1 MGNIC
6 PEEELDDHTWEFLLR
21 ACEEDEDNDMPPRK
35 RTKTGESIEQS
46 SSIDSGSKSP
56 AMASVVCGGGAR
68 SDAQAHVEQQ
78 VVGGSSRGGGGSGD
92 CRSSSGA
99 RIPRKE
105 AAPCAEGTLD
115 GTGQSKK
122 RLYARG
128 RCLDIYD
135 DMIKNTDHPDNP
147 PSAWDEATEDQ
158 LCTQKTVNRYAG
170 YLTDPVNGHKT
181 PSGGTLAIGTATD
194 YLQDFLQ
201 ALNTRFI
208 TSQRAETKLFLT
220 CLKRVSCILHSSSA
234 HTCACIDSRAAHAL
248 GTLERMRGRLGCFQR
263 RETV

>member
-35 RTKTGESIEQS
+35 HTKTGESIEQS
-46 SSIDSGSKSP
+46 SAIDSGSKSP

-68 SDAQAHVEQQ
+68 SDAQPHVEQQ
-78 VVGGSSRGGGGSGD
+78 VVGSSSRGGGGSGD

-115 GTGQSKK
+115 GTGQSQK
-122 RLYARG
+122 RRYARG

-135 DMIKNTDHPDNP
+135 DMIKNTKHPDNP
-147 PSAWDEATEDQ
+147 PSLWDEATEDK

-181 PSGGTLAIGTATD
+181 PTGGTLAIGTATD

-201 ALNTRFI
+201 ALNARFI
-208 TSQRAETKLFLT
+208 T
-220 CLKRVSCILHSSSA
+220 
-234 HTCACIDSRAAHAL
+234 
-248 GTLERMRGRLGCFQR
+248 
-263 RETV
+263 

>member
-46 SSIDSGSKSP
+46 SAIDSGSKSP
-56 AMASVVCGGGAR
+56 AMALVVCGGGAR
-68 SDAQAHVEQQ
+68 SETQPHVEQQ
-78 VVGGSSRGGGGSGD
+78 VVGSSSRGGGSGN
-92 CRSSSGA
+92 CMSSCGA

-122 RLYARG
+122 RLYARQ

-135 DMIKNTDHPDNP
+135 DMIKNTNHPDNP
-147 PSAWDEATEDQ
+147 PSLWDDATELH
-158 LCTQKTVNRYAG
+158 LCSQKTVNRYAW
-170 YLTDPVNGHKT
+170 YLTDADKGHKT

-201 ALNTRFI
+201 ALNKRFI
-208 TSQRAETKLFLT
+208 TSDRAETKDFLT
-220 CLKRVSCILHSSSA
+220 CLKRVSCILHPWSA
-234 HTCACIDSRAAHAL
+234 RTCACIDLRATHAL
-248 GTLERMRGRLGCFQR
+248 GTLERVRGRLGCFQR

>member
-21 ACEEDEDNDMPPRK
+21 ACEEDEDSDMSQRK
-35 RTKTGESIEQS
+35 CAKTRESTEQS
-46 SSIDSGSKSP
+46 SAIDIGSMNP

-68 SDAQAHVEQQ
+68 SETQPHVEQQ
-78 VVGGSSRGGGGSGD
+78 VIGSSRHGGGHGGD
-92 CRSSSGA
+92 GRSSCGA
-99 RIPRKE
+99 RLERKE
-105 AAPCAEGTLD
+105 AQPCAPGTLD

-122 RLYARG
+122 RRYARQ
-128 RCLDIYD
+128 RCLDIFDY
-135 DMIKNTDHPDNP
+135 MIKNTNHPDNP
-147 PSAWDEATEDQ
+147 PDVWDDATELH
-158 LCTQKTVNRYAG
+158 LCSQKTVNRYAG
-170 YLTDPVNGHKT
+170 YLTDDDKGHKT

>member
-46 SSIDSGSKSP
+46 SAIDSGSKSP
-56 AMASVVCGGGAR
+56 AMALVVCGGGAR
-68 SDAQAHVEQQ
+68 SETQPHVEQQ
-78 VVGGSSRGGGGSGD
+78 VVGSSSRGGGGSGN
-92 CRSSSGA
+92 CKSSSGA

-122 RLYARG
+122 RLYARQ

-135 DMIKNTDHPDNP
+135 DMIKNTNHPDNP
-147 PSAWDEATEDQ
+147 PSLWDDATELH
-158 LCTQKTVNRYAG
+158 LCSQKTVNRYAG
-170 YLTDPVNGHKT
+170 YLTDADKGHKT

-201 ALNTRFI
+201 ALNKRFI
-208 TSQRAETKLFLT
+208 TSDRAETKDFLT
-220 CLKRVSCILHSSSA
+220 CLKRVSCILHPWSA
-234 HTCACIDSRAAHAL
+234 RTCACIDLRAAHAF

>member
-35 RTKTGESIEQS
+35 RTKTGEIIEQS

-68 SDAQAHVEQQ
+68 SETQPHVEQQ
-78 VVGGSSRGGGGSGD
+78 VIGSSGHGGGHGGD
-92 CRSSSGA
+92 GRSSCGA
-99 RIPRKE
+99 RVQRKE
-105 AAPCAEGTLD
+105 AQPCAVGTLD
-115 GTGQSKK
+115 GTGQSSK
-122 RLYARG
+122 RRYARQ

-135 DMIKNTDHPDNP
+135 NMIKNTNHPENP
-147 PSAWDEATEDQ
+147 PSLWDDATELH
-158 LCTQKTVNRYAG
+158 LCSQKTVNRYAG
-170 YLTDPVNGHKT
+170 YLTDADTEGHKT

-201 ALNTRFI
+201 ALNKRFI
-208 TSQRAETKLFLT
+208 TSQRPETRFFLT
-220 CLKRVSCILHSSSA
+220 CLNRVSCILHSSSA
-234 HTCACIDSRAAHAL
+234 RTCACIDLHAAHAL
-248 GTLERMRGRLGCFQR
+248 GTLERVRGRLKR
-263 RETV
+263 YLYVV